1 MAFGQQKKI
10 KMTTDGYLPTG
21 TRHFGAVNW
30 LGVWTLY
37 KKEVQR
43 FIKVGIQTIV
53 APVVSML
60 LFLVIFK
67 LALGRYRPDINGIPF
82 ADFLAPGLIMMA
94 ILTNAFANSSSSIMM
109 AKIQGNMVDVL
120 MPPLSPWELTFGYV
134 MGATTRG
141 IIVAIATALAMVPLV
156 DFDVVHWWAVVYFAV
171 SASLLLSQIGV
182 VAGIWADKFD
192 HMAVIT
198 NFLITPLIFLSGT
211 FYSVRIL
218 PDYFFFISQGNPFF
232 YLIDGFRYGVIG
244 QSDGS
249 VFVGVVSVL
258 VLNIVMAVTCYLVF
272 KSGYKLKT

>member
-1 MAFGQQKKI
+1 
-10 KMTTDGYLPTG
+10 MTTEEYLPIG

-30 LGVWTLY
+30 MGVWTLY

-43 FIKVGIQTIV
+43 FTKVGIQTVI
-53 APVVSML
+53 APVVSMI

-109 AKIQGNMVDVL
+109 SKIQGNLVDVL

-141 IIVAIATALAMVPLV
+141 IIVAIATALAMLPLV
-156 DFDVVHWWAVVYFAV
+156 NFEVVYWWAVFYYAI

-182 VAGIWADKFD
+182 IAGIWADKFD

-211 FYSVRIL
+211 FYSVRML
-218 PDYFFFISQGNPFF
+218 PDSFFLFSQWNPFF

-249 VFVGVVSVL
+249 VLIGVVSL
-258 VLNIVMAVTCYLVF
+258 LGLNLLMAVICYLVF
-272 KSGYKLKT
+272 RSGYKLKT